1 MQASYL
7 VPSLLCYRGA
17 AGCRV
22 SKIENPTKR
31 HVDRQTN
38 LVKTSMIQQS
48 HLKNGKKLPHRSGW
62 GSNNL
67 CSGPNRPRWLALGRG
82 KPSTAWMTKGK
93 PGSPT
98 FERPKWT
105 FSTGISVASRDFLQ
119 VRHLFWDK
127 NMFHVGSMG
136 FLLHFQPIEQP
147 KGYDLSLASQRYD
160 PWEARARRAPGDSQ
174 RPSIARS
181 IAASTPSEVEYL

>member
-1 MQASYL
+1 M
-7 VPSLLCYRGA
+7 
-17 AGCRV
+17 
-22 SKIENPTKR
+22 
-31 HVDRQTN
+31 
-38 LVKTSMIQQS
+38 
-48 HLKNGKKLPHRSGW
+48 PHRSGW

-67 CSGPNRPRWLALGRG
+67 CSGPDRPRWLALGRG
-82 KPSTAWMTKGK
+82 KPSTAWMAKGK

-105 FSTGISVASRDFLQ
+105 FSTGISVASRDFSQ
-119 VRHLFWDK
+119 VKHLFWDK

-174 RPSIARS
+174 RPSITRS
-181 IAASTPSEVEYL
+181 IAASTPSEVEYVYIHIFKYNELCVIYLLHLTLCQDRCKHLRVIQTSLPSDKSVLF